1 MRNMI
6 DRHPLLPHRT
16 LRPSMRK
23 FPSERGRRRS
33 AARLSV
39 VVVVVRVL
47 VFDNGSVAL
56 LGAVDGVERGLA
68 GGLEVFEGLLEEGG
82 GVLVRAAAFHV
93 GGDVAPEAGGVRVF
107 EFFFGG
113 EEVLVLVGGWR

>member
-1 MRNMI
+1 
-6 DRHPLLPHRT
+6 
-16 LRPSMRK
+16 MRK
-23 FPSERGRRRS
+23 LASELERERRRS

-39 VVVVVRVL
+39 VVVVVVRIL
-47 VFDNGSVAL
+47 IFGNGSVAL
-56 LGAVDGVERGLA
+56 LGAVDGVESGLA

>member
-1 MRNMI
+1 
-6 DRHPLLPHRT
+6 
-16 LRPSMRK
+16 MRK
-23 FPSERGRRRS
+23 LASELERERRRS
-33 AARLSV
+33 AARLSGV
-39 VVVVVRVL
+39 VVVVVVGIL
-47 VFDNGSVAL
+47 IFGNGSVAL
-56 LGAVDGVERGLA
+56 LGAVDGVESGLA